1 MSAMRIDV
9 LLFLLL
15 VGSVSASP
23 TGVLIGSV
31 RDAMTGEPLVGAS
44 VVINGTEY
52 CNATDLKGHYAIV
65 TLPEMA
71 GRATAGYI
79 GYDDTSASFVTT
91 AACTTHLDFG
101 LVSYLP
107 ALRNAA
113 MKARARLPARSETRI
128 YEHGGDETD
137 EERML
142 EIRQVGDSVFFRTK
156 AGPRW
161 RDKPNWGG
169 SGWKEGTVLINGF
182 QMFWD
187 SLNRLGFWH
196 LKDHYSGQ
204 VSRKGEKSGYVSVSF
219 EKGAQAK
226 TSKTVGFYVPESCS
240 LEFRLVYDMVW
251 SMGWF
256 AQPPKEEAV
265 SLALRQISPSE
276 MMSMLHAFPQW
287 KNWSVSQKNDTEGL
301 ARFYLFSELT
311 AAPLKRIL
319 PAARFYRGSDFSSKP
334 PYPYLMAIAGDRRF
348 LLPYDFNLLLLAHG
362 LEVNDGNM
370 IELAKAFVTAAIG
383 GERRVMSE
391 IRFLDATTVKQT
403 ANAMPYVGE
412 LTVKIGEQ
420 TEKWYFSSYVRKGQ
434 FNGVARRDASGSIK
448 DYSVATFDP
457 PGDHVPSLQIR

>member
-1 MSAMRIDV
+1 MRIGV
-9 LLFLLL
+9 LLCLLL
-15 VGSVSASP
+15 AGSVSASP
-23 TGVLIGSV
+23 TGVLTGSV
-31 RDAMTGEPLVGAS
+31 RDAMTGEPLVSAS

-52 CNATDLKGHYAIV
+52 GNATDFKGRYVIV
-65 TLPEMA
+65 MLPEMT
-71 GRATAGYI
+71 GTATATCV
-79 GYDDTSASFVTT
+79 GYDVTSASFVTT
-91 AACTTHLDFG
+91 AACTTHLDFN
-101 LVSYLP
+101 LVSFLP

-137 EERML
+137 EERMI
-142 EIRQVGDSVFFRTK
+142 EIRQVGHSVFVRTK

-182 QMFWD
+182 QVFWD

-219 EKGAQAK
+219 EKGAQTK
-226 TSKTVGFYVPESCS
+226 TSKTVGFYVPGSCS
-240 LEFRLVYDMVW
+240 LGFRRVYDMVW

-265 SLALRQISPSE
+265 SLTLRQISPSE
-276 MMSMLHAFPQW
+276 MMSMLHAFAQW

-348 LLPYDFNLLLLAHG
+348 MLPYDFNLLLLAHG
-362 LEVNDGNM
+362 LEVDDGNI

-383 GERRVMSE
+383 GERRFVSG
-391 IRFLDATTVKQT
+391 IRFLDATTAKQAVNT
-403 ANAMPYVGE
+403 KSYDAE
-412 LTVKIGEQ
+412 LRVEVGEQ
-420 TEKWYFSSYVRKGQ
+420 TEEWFFSSIIRKKGQ
-434 FNGVARRDASGSIK
+434 FYGVARRDASGLIK
-448 DYSVATFDP
+448 DYPVDTFEP
-457 PGDHVPSLQIR
+457 PGDSVSSLRIR